1 MFPILLLL
9 LGGGG
14 YYLYTRGKTAAGASP
29 SSSLASQQVHSLV
42 SNLPPAGSEIQSGQ
56 GADPYPPPSPLQQAQ
71 PNVPSNQVTQ
81 QPTSGNPL
89 SSGFGPVTFAPKP
102 HYSIS
107 SILSPT
113 LIQPVTFTPSQ
124 SVVKLNQG
132 NQVKGPDGIYSWDD
146 GADLTVDSNY
156 HHIIIN
162 NSNAPVNVYGPNG
175 TITLKPNTGWDVD
188 ASDIVF
194 YGN

>member
-1 MFPILLLL
+1 MLPILLLL
-9 LGGGG
+9 AAGGG
-14 YYLYTRGKTAAGASP
+14 YFLYTRGKAAGSP

-42 SNLPPAGSEIQSGQ
+42 SNLPPAGGSQIQSQ
-56 GADPYPPPSPLQQAQ
+56 GADPYPPPAHLQQAQ

-89 SSGFGPVTFAPKP
+89 SSGFGPITFAPKP
-102 HYSIS
+102 HYDVS

-113 LIQPVTFTPSQ
+113 LIQPVTFTPAQ

-132 NQVKGPDGIYSWDD
+132 SQVKGPDGIYTWDA

-162 NSNAPVNVYGPNG
+162 NSNASVNVYGPNG
-175 TITLKPNTGWDVD
+175 TITLAPNTGWDVD
-188 ASDIVF
+188 ASDLIV